1 METYDLRGAVDVIA
15 ETLGETRRT
24 LVVGM
29 DEAHEVRPVECFES
43 VGDRG
48 TCRFTRIA
56 LPPEL
61 ASDGPPKLSI
71 GPSFRI
77 VEADTADELTGLA
90 LFHRPGPETA
100 KFPVSEV
107 HGHLAPRVGAGDGT
121 ARGVEELHDHGIGAK
136 LRVSIDIGLPKGPKN
151 QAFGLEDH
159 VEDPRIQSA
168 MPSLSASAV
177 DLYTRLLRDEKALA
191 SEIEANLESRLRA
204 GNATFGGRV
213 LCPFAMPQ
221 FVSRED
227 YDHVRA
233 TARGVYGATI
243 KAWKALGP
251 ALHDLVGL
259 SEAERELTALDP
271 GVASPSPLSRLDSFL
286 TPTSYAFV
294 ELNAETP
301 AGLGYAD
308 VLSDVFMELGV
319 MRELKKA
326 FTIHRPHPCGK
337 LLETLIT
344 CYRQAG
350 GDKPRPLIAI
360 VDYDEVPTR
369 AEHHILRNLFETA
382 GAAAIVCD
390 PRNLTFEGG
399 ALRHDGVVVDIVYK
413 RLLVNELLE
422 KADEVKPLL
431 EAARAKACVFVNP
444 FGCKPIH
451 KKAIFAI
458 LTDEA
463 QQHHFS
469 DAERAAI
476 AETVP
481 WTRMVREGK
490 TTYQGAEIDLLKF
503 MRDPDRRAELVLK
516 PNDEYGG
523 KGVFLGFESTAAQ
536 WDAAI
541 ATSLRSGY
549 VVQRKVEIGRQ
560 AFPVISPGLPLKDFV
575 VDLDPYL
582 FFGEVEGF
590 LTRLSGSSLANVT
603 SGGGQVPAFVVEGR
617 I

>member
-1 METYDLRGAVDVIA
+1 
-15 ETLGETRRT
+15 
-24 LVVGM
+24 
-29 DEAHEVRPVECFES
+29 
-43 VGDRG
+43 
-48 TCRFTRIA
+48 
-56 LPPEL
+56 
-61 ASDGPPKLSI
+61 
-71 GPSFRI
+71 
-77 VEADTADELTGLA
+77 
-90 LFHRPGPETA
+90 
-100 KFPVSEV
+100 
-107 HGHLAPRVGAGDGT
+107 
-121 ARGVEELHDHGIGAK
+121 
-136 LRVSIDIGLPKGPKN
+136 
-151 QAFGLEDH
+151 
-159 VEDPRIQSA
+159 
-168 MPSLSASAV
+168 MPSLSASAL
-177 DLYTRLLRDEKALA
+177 DLYARLLRDEKALA
-191 SEIEANLESRLRA
+191 EEIETNLEARLKSR
-204 GNATFGGRV
+204 NATFGGRV

-221 FVSRED
+221 FVSRPD

-233 TARGVYGATI
+233 TARGIYGATL

-259 SEAERELTALDP
+259 TGAERELVALDP
-271 GVASPSPLSRLDSFL
+271 GVTSPSPLSRLDSFL
-286 TPTSYAFV
+286 TPNSYAFV

-319 MRELKKA
+319 MRELRKS
-326 FTIHRPHPCGK
+326 FTIHRPDPCGK
-337 LLETLIT
+337 LLETLVA

-350 GDKPRPLIAI
+350 GTKPRPVIAI

-369 AEHHILRNLFETA
+369 TEHHILKNLFEAA
-382 GAAAIVCD
+382 GASALVCD
-390 PRNLTFEGG
+390 PRHMTFEGG
-399 ALRHDGVVVDIVYK
+399 ALRHGGAVIDIVYK

-422 KADEVKPLL
+422 KAGEVKPLI
-431 EAARAKACVFVNP
+431 EAARARACVFVNP

-458 LTDEA
+458 LTDDA
-463 QQHHFS
+463 HQHLFTE
-469 DAERAAI
+469 AERAAI
-476 AETVP
+476 AEAVP
-481 WTRMVREGK
+481 WTRVVREGK
-490 TTYQGAEIDLLKF
+490 TTWQGREIDLVKF

-523 KGVFLGFESTAAQ
+523 KGVFLGFESSAAE

-541 ATSLRSGY
+541 AVSLSSHY
-549 VVQRKVEIGRQ
+549 VVQKKVEIGRQ
-560 AFPVISPGLPLKDFV
+560 AFPLASPGLPAKDFV

>member
-1 METYDLRGAVDVIA
+1 
-15 ETLGETRRT
+15 
-24 LVVGM
+24 
-29 DEAHEVRPVECFES
+29 
-43 VGDRG
+43 
-48 TCRFTRIA
+48 
-56 LPPEL
+56 
-61 ASDGPPKLSI
+61 
-71 GPSFRI
+71 
-77 VEADTADELTGLA
+77 
-90 LFHRPGPETA
+90 
-100 KFPVSEV
+100 
-107 HGHLAPRVGAGDGT
+107 
-121 ARGVEELHDHGIGAK
+121 
-136 LRVSIDIGLPKGPKN
+136 
-151 QAFGLEDH
+151 
-159 VEDPRIQSA
+159 

-191 SEIEANLESRLRA
+191 GEIEENLETRLRSR
-204 GNATFGGRV
+204 NATFGGRV

-221 FVSRED
+221 FISRPD

-233 TARGVYGATI
+233 TARGIYGATL
-243 KAWKALGP
+243 KAWTALGP

-259 SEAERELTALDP
+259 TAAERELVALDP

-286 TPTSYAFV
+286 TPNSYAFV

-308 VLSDVFMELGV
+308 VLSDVFMDLGV
-319 MRELKKA
+319 MRELRKA
-326 FTIHRPHPCGK
+326 FAIHRPDPCRK
-337 LLETLIT
+337 LLETLIV

-350 GDKPRPLIAI
+350 GSRARPVIAI

-369 AEHHILRNLFETA
+369 TEHHILRNLFEAA
-382 GAAAIVCD
+382 GASAIVCD
-390 PRNLTFEGG
+390 PRHMTFETG
-399 ALRHDGVVVDIVYK
+399 ALRHNGAVVDIVYK

-422 KADEVKPLL
+422 KADEVKPLI

-458 LTDEA
+458 LTDDA
-463 QQHHFS
+463 QQHLFD

-476 AETVP
+476 AEAVP
-481 WTRMVREGK
+481 WTRVVREGR
-490 TTYQGAEIDLLKF
+490 TTWQGREIDLVKF

-541 ATSLRSGY
+541 ATSLSSHY

-560 AFPVISPGLPLKDFV
+560 AFPLVSPGLPAKDFV

>member
-1 METYDLRGAVDVIA
+1 
-15 ETLGETRRT
+15 
-24 LVVGM
+24 
-29 DEAHEVRPVECFES
+29 
-43 VGDRG
+43 
-48 TCRFTRIA
+48 
-56 LPPEL
+56 
-61 ASDGPPKLSI
+61 
-71 GPSFRI
+71 
-77 VEADTADELTGLA
+77 
-90 LFHRPGPETA
+90 
-100 KFPVSEV
+100 
-107 HGHLAPRVGAGDGT
+107 
-121 ARGVEELHDHGIGAK
+121 
-136 LRVSIDIGLPKGPKN
+136 
-151 QAFGLEDH
+151 
-159 VEDPRIQSA
+159 

-177 DLYTRLLRDEKALA
+177 DLYTRLLREEKALA
-191 SEIEANLESRLRA
+191 AEIEENLEARLKA

-227 YDHVRA
+227 YDHVRRA
-233 TARGVYGATI
+233 ARGIYGATL
-243 KAWKALGP
+243 KAWNALGP

-259 SEAERELTALDP
+259 TDAEREMVALDP

-286 TPTSYAFV
+286 TPDSYAFV

-308 VLSDVFMELGV
+308 VLSDVFMDLGV
-319 MRELKKA
+319 MREVSKS
-326 FTIHRPHPCGK
+326 FVIHRPDPCRK
-337 LLETLIT
+337 LLETLIA

-350 GDKPRPLIAI
+350 GSKASPVIAI

-369 AEHHILRNLFETA
+369 TEHHILRHLFEAA
-382 GAAAIVCD
+382 GASAIVCD
-390 PRNLTFEGG
+390 PRRMTFEGG
-399 ALRHDGVVVDIVYK
+399 ALRHEDVAVDIVYK

-422 KADEVKPLL
+422 RACEVKALID
-431 EAARAKACVFVNP
+431 AARAKACVFVNP

-458 LTDEA
+458 LTDDA
-463 QQHHFS
+463 QQHLFN

-481 WTRMVREGK
+481 WTRVVREGK
-490 TTYQGAEIDLLKF
+490 TTFEGREIDLVKF

-523 KGVFLGFESTAAQ
+523 KGVFLGFESTQAQ

-541 ATSLRSGY
+541 AAALSSHY
-549 VVQRKVEIGRQ
+549 VVQRKVAIGRQ
-560 AFPVISPGLPLKDFV
+560 SFPLVSPGLPSKDFV

-617 I
+617 T

>member
-1 METYDLRGAVDVIA
+1 
-15 ETLGETRRT
+15 
-24 LVVGM
+24 
-29 DEAHEVRPVECFES
+29 
-43 VGDRG
+43 
-48 TCRFTRIA
+48 
-56 LPPEL
+56 
-61 ASDGPPKLSI
+61 
-71 GPSFRI
+71 
-77 VEADTADELTGLA
+77 
-90 LFHRPGPETA
+90 
-100 KFPVSEV
+100 
-107 HGHLAPRVGAGDGT
+107 
-121 ARGVEELHDHGIGAK
+121 
-136 LRVSIDIGLPKGPKN
+136 
-151 QAFGLEDH
+151 
-159 VEDPRIQSA
+159 

-177 DLYTRLLRDEKALA
+177 DLYTRLLRDERALGQ
-191 SEIEANLESRLRA
+191 EIEENLESRLRA

-233 TARGVYGATI
+233 AARGIYGATL

-259 SEAERELTALDP
+259 SEGERDLVAMDP
-271 GVASPSPLSRLDSFL
+271 GIASPSPLSRLDSFL

-301 AGLGYAD
+301 AGLGYAE
-308 VLSDVFMELGV
+308 VLADVFMGLGV
-319 MRELKKA
+319 MCELRKG
-326 FTIHRPHPCGK
+326 FRIHRPNPCAK
-337 LLETLIT
+337 LLETLLA

-350 GDKPRPLIAI
+350 GGKPRPAIAI

-369 AEHHILRNLFETA
+369 TEHHILKDLLEKA
-382 GAAAIVCD
+382 GASILVCD
-390 PRNLTFEGG
+390 PRKMTFEGG

-451 KKAIFAI
+451 KKAVFAI
-458 LTDEA
+458 LTDDA
-463 QQHHFS
+463 HQHLFN
-469 DAERAAI
+469 DGERKAI

-481 WTRMVREGK
+481 WTRVVREGR
-490 TTYQGAEIDLLKF
+490 TTYQGQQIDLVPF

-523 KGVFLGFESTAAQ
+523 KGVFLGFESTEAQ

-541 ATSLRSGY
+541 EASLEKSY

-560 AFPVISPGLPLKDFV
+560 SFPVASPGLPSKDFV

-617 I
+617 M